1 MVTGIQSDKELWKR
15 VKHDDDR
22 IAFEQLYRRHMR
34 PLYSTI
40 YKWTDNQ
47 SDAEDILQE
56 VFLDI
61 WERRQHIEIDHHVF
75 NYFYSIT
82 RYKVFDYLKDRQLSA
97 KHLAAWDLL
106 SEPAI
111 LSVPEATY
119 TPGSLLDTE
128 VARLP
133 PQMKRVYE
141 LRFREGK
148 SIPEIAGELSISP
161 YTIKNH
167 LQQIRKRLHALV
179 ARLSSLLFSLFS
191 LFLCL

>member
-1 MVTGIQSDKELWKR
+1 MATSIENDKELWER

-22 IAFEQLYRRHMR
+22 IAFEQLYRRYMR

-40 YKWTDNQ
+40 NKWTDNR

-82 RYKVFDYLKDRQLSA
+82 RYKVFDYLKDRQLNA
-97 KHLAAWDLL
+97 KHLAAWDLAP
-106 SEPAI
+106 EPAI
-111 LSVPEATY
+111 LPVPETTH
-119 TPGSLLDTE
+119 TPGSLLDAE

-148 SIPEIAGELSISP
+148 SIPEIANELSASP

-179 ARLSSLLFSLFS
+179 ARLSSFFFLLLL